1 MKRLFSIKTWIDHVV
16 QRPKTY
22 TITDNPDGTKTLADA
37 PGTIVQQGTPM
48 SATNFNAME
57 TGIGDA
63 HTAMQ
68 IFFQFWLNFRR
79 WVESKIAAIEGLIAG
94 NTASIASHTS
104 AITALQT
111 GAATSATNIGKLEAD
126 DTPESKT
133 VALTN
138 TAKWP
143 FNSSLQTVA
152 LTTNRPTTN
161 YTVDAEVKAVAGG
174 TVQAVR
180 ITDRLANGFKV
191 AFEGDATSATLKLII
206 KGGINR

>member
-1 MKRLFSIKTWIDHVV
+1 MYNIKTWIDHVV

-22 TITDNPDGTKTLADA
+22 TVTDNADGTKTLTDA
-37 PGTIVQQGTPM
+37 PGSIVQQGTPM

-57 TGIGDA
+57 GGIADA
-63 HTAMQ
+63 HTAKRL
-68 IFFQFWLNFRR
+68 FLQFWLNFRR
-79 WVESKIAAIEGLIAG
+79 WIEAKVTELSGLIAG
-94 NTASIASHTS
+94 NTASIGVNAS

-126 DTPESKT
+126 DTPEIKT

-138 TAKWP
+138 SQKWP
-143 FNSSLQTVA
+143 FNNSLQTVA

-161 YTVDAEVKAVAGG
+161 YTVDAEIKAVAGG
-174 TVQAVR
+174 TIQGVK
-180 ITDRLANGFKV
+180 ISDRLANGFKV
-191 AFEGDATSATLKLII
+191 AYEGDATSATLKLII